1 MTKKALVLMSGGL
14 DSTVCLYWAK
24 ANFDTVQAITF
35 NYYHRLNREKVA
47 SRSIARL
54 AKIKLIE
61 VRIPFIRESSNYVDL
76 KTKRGSQSL
85 QSYIP
90 LRNLIFYSIAGYF
103 AQINRIM
110 NLVGGHNAT
119 DGNIFKDAT
128 ASYFRKLNELIL
140 QGLLSPIDC
149 KIILP
154 LKSKSRIDII
164 LMAKAL
170 DVPIEFTWSCHREG
184 KFHCGRCYA
193 CKQRLEAFKI
203 LGVTDPANC
212 FNRKS

>member
-1 MTKKALVLMSGGL
+1 MSGGL

-24 ANFDTVQAITF
+24 ANFDTVQAISF
-35 NYYHRLNREKVA
+35 NYYHRSNREKLA
-47 SRSIARL
+47 SRSIASL

-61 VRIPFIRESSNYVDL
+61 VRMPFISETSNYLDL
-76 KTKRGSQSL
+76 KTKRVSQSS

-90 LRNLIFYSIAGYF
+90 LRNMIFYSIAGYF

-119 DGNIFKDAT
+119 DGNIFRDAT

-154 LKSKSRIDII
+154 LKRKSRIDVIR
-164 LMAKAL
+164 MAKAL

-193 CKQRLEAFKI
+193 CKQRLDAFKI
-203 LGVTDPANC
+203 LGLTDPSH
-212 FNRKS
+212 FFRKS